1 MSDFEE
7 LERIAETVGGTGT
20 PRSAKQRAQTLK
32 VMHNAGRR
40 WNEAKS
46 FYGRVSPYEP
56 SLPKLKFMEDTN
68 KT

>member
-7 LERIAETVGGTGT
+7 LERIAETVRGTDT
-20 PRSAKQRAQTLK
+20 PRSARQRAQTMK
-32 VMHNAGRR
+32 QVHNANRR
-40 WNEAKS
+40 SREVSS
-46 FYGRVSPYEP
+46 FYGRVGPHEP